1 MLPEALAALIRR
13 SPLCPE
19 KVEFAW
25 RTAVGPTLANATQVV
40 LQERQLVVSA
50 RDAAWSR
57 EITRALPLIRPRL
70 DSLLGPEV
78 VSDVVVRD
86 R

>member
-19 KVEFAW
+19 KVDFAW
-25 RTAVGPTLANATQVV
+25 RTAVGPTLANATQVS
-40 LQERQLVVSA
+40 LQDRQLIVSA
-50 RDAAWSR
+50 RDVAWSR
-57 EITRALPLIRPRL
+57 EITRALPVIRPRL
-70 DSLLGPEV
+70 VSLLGPDV
-78 VSDVVVRD
+78 VGDVVVRD